1 MLVTLTAREVGATA
15 RKEAAA
21 WKDMALAME
30 GRKVL
35 VTEAKAW
42 KKALAWRVMA
52 VARKEEGTL
61 LDAVSKITEVLVAMP
76 STTMVLVEAV
86 KEVFVNVKLT
96 LWGLEPSLK
105 EDSLERGKGGL

>member
-1 MLVTLTAREVGATA
+1 M
-15 RKEAAA
+15 KEAAA
-21 WKDMALAME
+21 WKVMASAME

-42 KKALAWRVMA
+42 KKPLAWKVMA

-61 LDAVSKITEVLVAMP
+61 LNAVSKIRKVLVAIP
-76 STTMVLVEAV
+76 ATTIIDVESVEEVDGSVL
-86 KEVFVNVKLT
+86 LT
-96 LWGLEPSLK
+96 LWGLEPTLK